1 MSSSGGIEQGRI
13 VADGDDRNAFVN
25 RLGTVAEKTGTAI
38 YAWALL
44 DNHVH
49 LLLKSGLA
57 SLPTCMRKL
66 LSWYAQYYNPTDS
79 EFVKTILDETEE
91 QVKYQI
97 SERDHPE
104 QVKKDIK
111 QVCTESALT
120 LSQFRSGGRMKPLPE
135 IRNKLAVRFV
145 REYGLSLAEATRQL
159 GATTSAV
166 YQIIQKESK
175 G

>member
-1 MSSSGGIEQGRI
+1 MCISIRYAGKNLYNLYRSIFPKANLNRQRRETQDLTCQVASCHHQGGIKQGRI
-13 VADGDDRNAFVN
+13 VADGDDRNAFV
-25 RLGTVAEKTGTAI
+25 TVAEKTGTAI

-49 LLLKSGLA
+49 ILLKSGQVR
-57 SLPTCMRKL
+57 LPTCMRKL

-104 QVKKDIK
+104 QAKKDIE

-120 LSQFRSGGRMKPLPE
+120 LSQFCSGGRMKLLPC
-135 IRNKLAVRFV
+135 RK
-145 REYGLSLAEATRQL
+145 
-159 GATTSAV
+159 
-166 YQIIQKESK
+166 
-175 G
+175 

>member
-1 MSSSGGIEQGRI
+1 
-13 VADGDDRNAFVN
+13 
-25 RLGTVAEKTGTAI
+25 
-38 YAWALL
+38 
-44 DNHVH
+44 
-49 LLLKSGLA
+49 
-57 SLPTCMRKL
+57 MR
-66 LSWYAQYYNPTDS
+66 
-79 EFVKTILDETEE
+79 TILDETEE

-97 SERDHPE
+97 SKRDNPG
-104 QVKKDIK
+104 QAKKDIE

-120 LSQFRSGGRMKPLPE
+120 LSQFRSGGRMKLLPE

-145 REYGLSLAEATRQL
+145 REYGLSLAETARQL